1 MYPQPPVS
9 HKPTNYY
16 WILAI
21 CVGLMLVFL
30 LVALRTMSGRLTA
43 AAAEAP
49 VTVPVPS
56 QPLRA
61 LASPAAQPSPSAEAS
76 TAATPVVP
84 ADNGAAID
92 VDAKALTDA
101 PAVYRS
107 RLVRVRGTV
116 FYSGKLADGKTWIQ
130 IVGDNNVYV
139 DGQMSEPLPS
149 GVSKGVEVQ
158 VTGIGAGLTSVT
170 ATNGKDYDQAFIDP
184 IQKIEVVK

>member
-49 VTVPVPS
+49 VTVAVPS

-61 LASPAAQPSPSAEAS
+61 LASPAAQPPPSAEAS

-101 PAVYRS
+101 PAVRCW
-107 RLVRVRGTV
+107 L
-116 FYSGKLADGKTWIQ
+116 
-130 IVGDNNVYV
+130 
-139 DGQMSEPLPS
+139 
-149 GVSKGVEVQ
+149 KGVMFSPLAILFVPRAP
-158 VTGIGAGLTSVT
+158 VYGFAGSCPHPRSGHRT
-170 ATNGKDYDQAFIDP
+170 AP
-184 IQKIEVVK
+184 